1 MVAEVT
7 EIPFFILLDRFKEI
21 FLAPANYP
29 EMLWIAAPLII
40 TLFLTELYFSRYQ
53 FEELG
58 WNSAYGNALVVV
70 FVALDIFR
78 YLFNHQ
84 MLETMSLKLALA
96 ISVAM
101 LAVLL
106 TVINFL
112 HILPENMA
120 YGLSSKLPLNFI
132 AYIGL
137 ILIYSEIPIDFLTL
151 AASIVL
157 LVIVSTVIILLR
169 SLIPTSTEVAEY

>member
-1 MVAEVT
+1 
-7 EIPFFILLDRFKEI
+7 
-21 FLAPANYP
+21 
-29 EMLWIAAPLII
+29 
-40 TLFLTELYFSRYQ
+40 
-53 FEELG
+53 
-58 WNSAYGNALVVV
+58 
-70 FVALDIFR
+70 
-78 YLFNHQ
+78 
-84 MLETMSLKLALA
+84 
-96 ISVAM
+96 